1 MIFMDIKCPV
11 CRRKLGNVVRPEAK
25 GRFFC
30 TACDLWVYF
39 TKKEAKVSYRLRRPG
54 R

>member
-1 MIFMDIKCPV
+1 VFLLDIKCPV
-11 CRRKLGNVVRPEAK
+11 CRRKLGVARPEAK

-30 TACDLWVYF
+30 TACDLWVAF
-39 TKKEAKVSYRLRRPG
+39 TKKDAKISYRLQRPG

>member
-1 MIFMDIKCPV
+1 MDIKCPV
-11 CRRKLGNVVRPEAK
+11 CRRKLGHVVRPEAK

-30 TACDLWVYF
+30 TACDLWVAF
-39 TKKEAKVSYRLRRPG
+39 TKKDAKISYRLQRPG